1 MTSLK
6 LWSRS
11 FDLGFLCDRPRSS
24 PSSPGHPVKVQHG
37 SSESNDATRLEGAD
51 RPILTNAGLR
61 RCVRRRSCHSNQ
73 LSCERRQRQV
83 LTAFGRSRLATH
95 SARLG
100 MLFSIITGHQAMR
113 SAHGRLCEVAMP
125 AARHQRAG
133 RKSGRR
139 TAPGPDLQ
147 SSPNLHQ
154 SMRHISATLRSSAR
168 PRRLECRVSSTNET
182 GIVYEAWQ
190 RHGARL
196 REMTTRFSHSA
207 SQFYP
212 RTSL

>member
-1 MTSLK
+1 MPPRRRPLTVFVRFEIQWRVRSQRMLDGITAEH
-6 LWSRS
+6 SR
-11 FDLGFLCDRPRSS
+11 
-24 PSSPGHPVKVQHG
+24 HPVKVQHG
-37 SSESNDATRLEGAD
+37 SSESNDATHIGGAS

-182 GIVYEAWQ
+182 GIVCEAWQ
-190 RHGARL
+190 RHGA
-196 REMTTRFSHSA
+196 
-207 SQFYP
+207 
-212 RTSL
+212 

>member
-37 SSESNDATRLEGAD
+37 SSESNDATRLEGAS
-51 RPILTNAGLR
+51 RPVLTENRPRGVCTSMILSLKPAE
-61 RCVRRRSCHSNQ
+61 
-73 LSCERRQRQV
+73 SCERRQRQV

-182 GIVYEAWQ
+182 GIVCEAWQ
-190 RHGARL
+190 RHCARL
-196 REMTTRFSHSA
+196 
-207 SQFYP
+207 
-212 RTSL
+212 